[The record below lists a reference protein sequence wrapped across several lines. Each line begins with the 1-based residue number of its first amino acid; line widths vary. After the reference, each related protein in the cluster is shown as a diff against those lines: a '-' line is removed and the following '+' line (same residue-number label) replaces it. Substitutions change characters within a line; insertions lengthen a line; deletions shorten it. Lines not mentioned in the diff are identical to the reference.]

1 MRNVGSRAGAGNFT
15 ALTAGEEPMSDSF
28 EVMALQNATVLTL
41 VVAAATAVSPYVLLN
56 FVPGAGA

>member
-1 MRNVGSRAGAGNFT
+1 
-15 ALTAGEEPMSDSF
+15 MSDSF